1 MLTPMTKGV
10 ILNLTQSN
18 MEKNM
23 SNTEITEIA
32 QTLNNEQRKQFR
44 EELIAL
50 GKTELPR
57 LLYFNYDTQEWII

>member
-57 LLYFNYDTQEWII
+57 LLYFNYDTQEWIE

>member
-1 MLTPMTKGV
+1 
-10 ILNLTQSN
+10 
-18 MEKNM
+18 M

-57 LLYFNYDTQEWII
+57 LLYFNYDTQEWIE